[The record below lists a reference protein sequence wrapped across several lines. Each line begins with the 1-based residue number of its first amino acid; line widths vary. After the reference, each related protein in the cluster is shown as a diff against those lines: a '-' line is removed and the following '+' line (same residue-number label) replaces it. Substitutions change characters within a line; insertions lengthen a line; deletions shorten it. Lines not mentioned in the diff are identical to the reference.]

1 MELTKIDRLIHRWDA
16 LTDEVI
22 ALDEIELTEVQG
34 LFREAYEVLDVY
46 SKDELVPKSIS
57 KLLWEMNDFAWWV
70 YDLPQSPLH
79 KHYQDVLSLVMLL
92 NKHFLTGDADIEK
105 IEKLIQTIFIENIM

>member
-1 MELTKIDRLIHRWDA
+1 MELTKMDSLIHKWDA

-22 ALDEIELTEVQG
+22 ALNEIELTEVQK
-34 LFREAYEVLDVY
+34 LFRETYEVLNVY

-57 KLLWEMNDFAWWV
+57 KLLLEMNDFAWWV

-79 KHYQDVLSLVMLL
+79 KHYQDILSLVMIL
-92 NKHFLTGDADIEK
+92 NKHFLTRDANVEK
-105 IEKLIQTIFIENIM
+105 ISAYLDRKT

>member
-1 MELTKIDRLIHRWDA
+1 MELTKMDRLIHKWDT

-22 ALDEIELTEVQG
+22 ALNEIELTEVQK
-34 LFREAYEVLDVY
+34 LFRETYEVLDVY

-57 KLLWEMNDFAWWV
+57 KLLLEMNDFAWWV

-79 KHYQDVLSLVMLL
+79 KHYQDILSLVMIL
-92 NKHFLTGDADIEK
+92 NKHFLTRDADID
-105 IEKLIQTIFIENIM
+105 KLSICPH

>member
-1 MELTKIDRLIHRWDA
+1 MELTKINRLIYKWAA

-22 ALDEIELTEVQG
+22 ALNEIEFTEVQG
-34 LFREAYEVLDVY
+34 LFRETYEVLDVY

-57 KLLWEMNDFAWWV
+57 KLLLEMNDFAWWV

-79 KHYQDVLSLVMLL
+79 KHYQDILSLVMIL
-92 NKHFLTGDADIEK
+92 NKHFLTRDADVEK
-105 IEKLIQTIFIENIM
+105 IETPIQV